1 LSKSVDSLMKEI
13 WKKYN
18 EDSMGWHVLVG
29 RGSKGYCDV
38 FITNPKELWQI
49 KLESMYR
56 PNPIGLGVKI
66 KNSRESAEL
75 FRGIPNYGL
84 RPLSKKTMAMM
95 MSAIKRGAPP
105 VSALREIMSI
115 KPKPHGEIA
124 SPWILQGP
132 VIHSAKPL
140 ELISDKQRELDAKLS
155 IELESLLRKKRF
167 GEMYV

>member
-1 LSKSVDSLMKEI
+1 LSKSIDLLMKEI

-29 RGSKGYCDV
+29 RGSKGYYDV

-56 PNPIGLGVKI
+56 PNPIGVGVRI
-66 KNSRESAEL
+66 KNSTESAKL
-75 FRGIPNYGL
+75 LRGIPDYGL

-95 MSAIKRGAPP
+95 MSVIERGAPS

-115 KPKPHGEIA
+115 EPKPHGEIA
-124 SPWILQGP
+124 TPWILQGP
-132 VIHSAKPL
+132 VIHSVKPL
-140 ELISDKQRELDAKLS
+140 ELISDKQRALDTRLRVELD
-155 IELESLLRKKRF
+155 SLLRKKRF